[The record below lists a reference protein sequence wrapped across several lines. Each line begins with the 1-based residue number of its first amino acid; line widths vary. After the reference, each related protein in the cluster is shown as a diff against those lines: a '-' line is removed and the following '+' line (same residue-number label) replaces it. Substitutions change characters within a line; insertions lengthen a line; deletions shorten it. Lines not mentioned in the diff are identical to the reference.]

1 MDKPTCQE
9 ASELMET
16 LESFN
21 NLDPFQL
28 CSEHCPQRAD
38 KVGKVDRPKPIRK
51 VTTGM
56 LLRARCFTKGNQ
68 FNQLRANDRI
78 LEVSSVLAGK
88 A

>member
-1 MDKPTCQE
+1 MDKLTCQE
-9 ASELMET
+9 ASELMDT

-38 KVGKVDRPKPIRK
+38 KVGKVDHPIRK

-56 LLRARCFTKGNQ
+56 LLRARCFTKENQ